1 MIGRSWVTRKVVC
14 VHVVAVFQI
23 VHELWVVSHESF
35 TCFTTSAFTLY
46 TYYIELSTGGH
57 TFFLFLRFKCPYHLS
72 FPCLS
77 TSATLTRLGKRQF
90 VIFEQL
96 EYNYNTIFVYS
107 PGVANLFS
115 VACQYSDIWMHKIFG
130 VPRQKNKER
139 TLTRL
144 CKRQFKIFGQLEYN
158 YNTIFVYTIQYNTI
172 FGQFGMQQPD
182 ACTWAGLNNSTI
194 LKPSKWRHCD
204 PEHCKKKMKL
214 SKRAKSEGANKLQ
227 RFRSDCNTAPD
238 ACTWAELKFK
248 LCRGITRNSRVEFHS
263 NLRGR
268 YPPWTSKGSPT
279 FVKNLRNVI

>member
-57 TFFLFLRFKCPYHLS
+57 TFFLFFALQMSIPPQLS
-72 FPCLS
+72 P
-77 TSATLTRLGKRQF
+77 
-90 VIFEQL
+90 
-96 EYNYNTIFVYS
+96 
-107 PGVANLFS
+107 P
-115 VACQYSDIWMHKIFG
+115 QYISK
-130 VPRQKNKER
+130 
-139 TLTRL
+139 
-144 CKRQFKIFGQLEYN
+144 Y
-158 YNTIFVYTIQYNTI
+158 
-172 FGQFGMQQPD
+172 
-182 ACTWAGLNNSTI
+182 NSTI

-214 SKRAKSEGANKLQ
+214 WKE
-227 RFRSDCNTAPD
+227 RSLRVQTSCKDFDQIGIQQPD

-248 LCRGITRNSRVEFHS
+248 LWRGLTRNSRVEFHS